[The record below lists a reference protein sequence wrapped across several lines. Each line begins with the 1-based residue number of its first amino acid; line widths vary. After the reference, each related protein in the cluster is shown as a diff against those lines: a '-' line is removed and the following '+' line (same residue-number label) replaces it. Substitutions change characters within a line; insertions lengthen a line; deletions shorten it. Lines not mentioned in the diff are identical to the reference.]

1 MIRLGI
7 CSLCSCALES
17 PDGSLENVRA
27 RSKAI
32 RQQPRGHWH
41 KKPWHVIKDEQEQD
55 YRYWH
60 DFVPNFVR

>member
-1 MIRLGI
+1 MIRIGV

-17 PDGSLENVRA
+17 PDGTLDNVRA
-27 RSKAI
+27 RSVKI

-41 KKPWHVIKDEQEQD
+41 KKPWHVMRDEPSD

-60 DFVPNFVR
+60 DFVPKYVR

>member
-1 MIRLGI
+1 MIRVGI

-17 PDGSLENVRA
+17 PDGTLNNVRA
-27 RSKAI
+27 RSRAI
-32 RQQPRGHWH
+32 RRQPGGHYH
-41 KKPWHVIKDEQEQD
+41 KEDWHVIPDQEPD